1 MKFTWDGTVRAGRS
15 HELIPGHPHLD
26 QSNRSL
32 DKSRD
37 FSDQSPVKLRA
48 HDWQEAHRRIEMTLV
63 THLDADA
70 PAAADLMSPS
80 DAGRQVVEPEIADE
94 APGDDRP
101 RRTTD
106 TSGMEETVLKPASS
120 FRRLRRG
127 RDAGC
132 DQRLVNRR
140 IGQYRIASVLGRGSM
155 ACVYR
160 ARHLGLHRPCA
171 LKVLDSD
178 LVSQQPGLR
187 KQFWAEARAAAN
199 LIHPHVVTI
208 HNLGSAQGFHFI
220 EMEYVPGGQT
230 LREALVRQGPL
241 DPARAAHLARQIV
254 LALGAAHDSGLVHRD
269 IKPANVL
276 LTPEGKAK
284 LADFGLVRRVE
295 DLALGCAP
303 LAGTPSFMA
312 PELFQGTPAS
322 PRSDIYALGVLLY
335 YTLSGRLPFAA
346 DTVGEL
352 VQLHRAQPV
361 PDIRQVVPSVPD
373 ALFDVLERCLAKL
386 PEDRFE
392 CAGGMAAAL
401 ERSIHRQRDTESLV
415 RESTNGVDC
424 FIQGCRDTFRV
435 IMPLPGDRLQ
445 EVVIEVTE
453 EDDHERYLSVFSV
466 CGPAEPKHFAYA
478 LKLNAHL
485 TYGSISIHKVLGSPM
500 FVMSRTFLL
509 DTARPDDIRDALIEI
524 ARRSDHV
531 EKQLTQMDQY

>member
-1 MKFTWDGTVRAGRS
+1 MSSVS
-15 HELIPGHPHLD
+15 
-26 QSNRSL
+26 Q
-32 DKSRD
+32 
-37 FSDQSPVKLRA
+37 
-48 HDWQEAHRRIEMTLV
+48 
-63 THLDADA
+63 LDADTR
-70 PAAADLMSPS
+70 AAADLLPPEG
-80 DAGRQVVEPEIADE
+80 AARQVVEPEIADE
-94 APGDDRP
+94 ATAGGRQMG
-101 RRTTD
+101 TED
-106 TSGMEETVLKPASS
+106 TSGMEETVLKPASTS
-120 FRRLRRG
+120 RRRR
-127 RDAGC
+127 AGDSPCC
-132 DQRLVNRR
+132 DERLINRR
-140 IGQYRIASVLGRGSM
+140 VGQYRIVSVLGRGSM
-155 ACVYR
+155 ACVYK

-178 LVSQQPGLR
+178 LVNQQPGLR

-241 DPARAAHLARQIV
+241 DPSRAAHLARQIV

-276 LTPEGKAK
+276 MTPDGKVK

-335 YTLSGRLPFAA
+335 YTISGRLPFAA

-352 VQLHRAQPV
+352 IQLHQAQPI
-361 PDIRQVVPSVPD
+361 PEIRQVVPSVPD
-373 ALFDVLERCLAKL
+373 ALVEVLERCLAKS
-386 PEDRFE
+386 PTGRFDD
-392 CAGGMAAAL
+392 ARGLAAAL
-401 ERSIHRQRDTESLV
+401 ERSIHLQRDTESLV
-415 RESTNGVDC
+415 RDSIRGIDC

-453 EDDHERYLSVFSV
+453 EEDHERYLSVFSV

>member
-1 MKFTWDGTVRAGRS
+1 
-15 HELIPGHPHLD
+15 
-26 QSNRSL
+26 
-32 DKSRD
+32 
-37 FSDQSPVKLRA
+37 
-48 HDWQEAHRRIEMTLV
+48 MTSV
-63 THLDADA
+63 TQLHADA
-70 PAAADLMSPS
+70 SAAADIIPPES
-80 DAGRQVVEPEIADE
+80 GERQVVEPEIGDE
-94 APGDDRP
+94 PPGSGRLQPTLDR
-101 RRTTD
+101 T
-106 TSGMEETVLKPASS
+106 GMEETVLKPSANP
-120 FRRLRRG
+120 RRRRSA
-127 RDAGC
+127 RAGC
-132 DQRLVNRR
+132 CDERLIDRR
-140 IGQYRIASVLGRGSM
+140 IGQYRITSVLGRGSM
-155 ACVYR
+155 ACVYK

-171 LKVLDSD
+171 LKVMDSD
-178 LVSQQPGLR
+178 LVSQQPELR

-230 LREALVRQGPL
+230 LREALMQQGPL
-241 DPARAAHLARQIV
+241 DPARAALLARQIV

-276 LTPEGKAK
+276 MTRDGKAK

-322 PRSDIYALGVLLY
+322 PRSDMYALGVLLY

-352 VQLHRAQPV
+352 IGLHQAQPV
-361 PDIRQVVPSVPD
+361 PDIRSIVPSVPD
-373 ALFDVLERCLAKL
+373 ALVEVLQRCLAKS
-386 PEDRFE
+386 PADRFE
-392 CAGGMAAAL
+392 SARVLAGAL

-415 RESTNGVDC
+415 RESTKGIDC

-435 IMPLPGDRLQ
+435 ILPLPGDRLQ

-466 CGPAEPKHFAYA
+466 CAPADPKHFAYA

-500 FVMSRTFLL
+500 FVMSRTFLM
-509 DTARPDDIRDALIEI
+509 DTARPVDIRDALIEI

>member
-1 MKFTWDGTVRAGRS
+1 MN
-15 HELIPGHPHLD
+15 L
-26 QSNRSL
+26 
-32 DKSRD
+32 
-37 FSDQSPVKLRA
+37 
-48 HDWQEAHRRIEMTLV
+48 
-63 THLDADA
+63 
-70 PAAADLMSPS
+70 
-80 DAGRQVVEPEIADE
+80 
-94 APGDDRP
+94 
-101 RRTTD
+101 
-106 TSGMEETVLKPASS
+106 SGMEETVLKLAPTARRAPTRDEPS
-120 FRRLRRG
+120 F
-127 RDAGC
+127 DE
-132 DQRLVNRR
+132 RLVNRR
-140 IGQYRIASVLGRGSM
+140 IGQYRIGRVLGRGSM
-155 ACVYR
+155 ACVYK
-160 ARHLGLHRPCA
+160 AKHLGLHRSCA
-171 LKVLDSD
+171 LKVMDSE
-178 LVSQQPGLR
+178 LVRTQPGLL

-241 DPARAAHLARQIV
+241 APDRAADLARQVV

-276 LTPEGKAK
+276 MTPDGKAK

-295 DLALGCAP
+295 DLTLGCAP

-312 PELFQGTPAS
+312 PELFQGTPAG
-322 PRSDIYALGVLLY
+322 PGSDIYALGVLLY
-335 YTLSGRLPFAA
+335 YTITGRLPFAA

-352 VQLHRAQPV
+352 IQLHRGQPV
-361 PDIRQVVPSVPD
+361 PDIRGIVSSVPD
-373 ALFDVLERCLAKL
+373 AVVEVLERCLAKS
-386 PEDRFE
+386 PANRFE
-392 CAGGMAAAL
+392 NARVLAAAL
-401 ERSIHRQRDTESLV
+401 ERSIHRPRDTESLV
-415 RESTNGVDC
+415 RESTKGIDC

-445 EVVIEVTE
+445 EVVIEATE

-466 CGPAEPKHFAYA
+466 CAPADPKHFAYA

-524 ARRSDHV
+524 ARRSDYV